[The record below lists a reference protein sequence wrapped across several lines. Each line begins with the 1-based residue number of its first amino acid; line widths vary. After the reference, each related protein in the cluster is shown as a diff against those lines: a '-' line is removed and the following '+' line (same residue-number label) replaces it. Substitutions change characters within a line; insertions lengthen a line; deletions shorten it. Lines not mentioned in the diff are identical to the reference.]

1 MFGFSFFLLLLL
13 LFYTVSGWDLVPSKK
28 LGWVFTCSPF
38 YLLRKH
44 HPIDNFLCQSHFKN
58 KTQIHVTVLL
68 QFCHFLPHPR
78 KRRRKVLP
86 LDCPNVISA
95 HSSVPASGPADR
107 KDAAEEGCDEGAL
120 IDKLNY
126 QQSQNPWAFFILHGV
141 KSLVL

>member
-1 MFGFSFFLLLLL
+1 MVGIWCQVRNWTGSLPVVHYIFCGNITPLIIFS
-13 LFYTVSGWDLVPSKK
+13 VSPTL
-28 LGWVFTCSPF
+28 
-38 YLLRKH
+38 
-44 HPIDNFLCQSHFKN
+44 KN

-68 QFCHFLPHPR
+68 QFCHILSHPR

-95 HSSVPASGPADR
+95 HSSVPASGPAER

-126 QQSQNPWAFFILHGV
+126 QQSRNPWAFFFFFILHGV